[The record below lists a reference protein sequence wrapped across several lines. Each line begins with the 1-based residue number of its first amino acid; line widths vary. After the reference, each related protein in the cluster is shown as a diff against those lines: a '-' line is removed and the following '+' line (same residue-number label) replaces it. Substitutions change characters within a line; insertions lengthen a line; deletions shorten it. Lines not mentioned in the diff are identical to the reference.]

1 MKRLFAVLLIISAYT
16 VIAQEVLWEVIDT
29 VELYDGN
36 FKFVRNIGKNTVVQ
50 GEDTIVFSKTGD
62 MDCDYVTSIIFENEC
77 YSIDAEKV
85 IPLYGKELIDERL
98 LTPAVHR
105 RNREYVTALSIPL
118 LKAKDRSL
126 ALKLIPKSIEYEESD
141 GSEWYVRGNYESHL
155 DLFQTIINPC
165 ELKGS
170 STFYIVQTERWN
182 NAYNLEVINDQWWL
196 LDNIIPKNIQ
206 PEIIEENSGYR
217 THLLLVPDGEY
228 LDVFYEGRY
237 LLGSYIEVDKD
248 YVSQY
253 VSLLNENTCDLSKVT
268 WPKRANKKHRIGRS
282 CIVVESLRL
291 RNQESTA
298 SQTIMTMQPGTTV
311 NIIAIGKQQTID
323 GITANWV
330 NVKLEDGTEGWCFG
344 GWLVDIT
351 VQ

>member
-1 MKRLFAVLLIISAYT
+1 MKRLFVFLLCFSAYF
-16 VIAQEVLWEVIDT
+16 VNAQDILWKVTDT
-29 VELYDGN
+29 AELLDGN
-36 FKFVRNIGKNTVVQ
+36 YKFVGHVEKGVIVKGRHTQVSLKD
-50 GEDTIVFSKTGD
+50 GE
-62 MDCDYVTSIIFENEC
+62 MLCDYAARVYIENKK

-85 IPLYGKELIDERL
+85 IPLNVKDLIDERL

-228 LDVFYEGRY
+228 LDVFYEGKY

-253 VSLLNENTCDLSKVT
+253 ASLINRNICDLSKIT
-268 WPKRANKKHRIGRS
+268 WPKRANKAHRLGRS

-291 RNQESTA
+291 RSQESTV
-298 SQTIMTMQPGTTV
+298 SQTLMTMQPGTAVKIT
-311 NIIAIGKQQTID
+311 ALGKQQTID

-330 NVKLEDGTEGWCFG
+330 KVKLDDGTEGWCFG
-344 GWLVDIT
+344 GYLVDIT
-351 VQ
+351 R